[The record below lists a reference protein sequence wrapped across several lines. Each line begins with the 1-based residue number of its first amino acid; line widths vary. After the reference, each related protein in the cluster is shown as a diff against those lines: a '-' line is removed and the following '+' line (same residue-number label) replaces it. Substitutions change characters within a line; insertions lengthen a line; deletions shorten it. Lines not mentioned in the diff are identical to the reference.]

1 MDLNYTFHFYE
12 IRILISI
19 LVSIKIET
27 KFEFIESDCDVEK
40 LLSVG

>member
-1 MDLNYTFHFYE
+1 M
-12 IRILISI
+12 RILISI

-40 LLSVG
+40 LLSDWFMFVLYYV